1 MKCQNGYPNWESWRL
16 NKMSYVTTTNT
27 VNGTDV
33 LSSDEINRTARIAHM
48 VFISLDYCI
57 LYDYLRLKDKGKCTN
72 SRNPYK
78 LDYRD
83 ITNLVKTSDNSNDFS
98 RNDDYSKITKPKSTP
113 SDKSSPNDNS
123 QKKNNESAQM
133 GNEKDEIESTFRD
146 YNIWL
151 LLQKMLSYILLNP
164 QKLYQLQIVNL
175 TDSLKSGD
183 LYGTTDVEDK
193 DVTNYVKE
201 LRERKILE
209 ELENANSGAPPVNAA
224 EEIILETI
232 QSLGSLTDENRKS
245 HSLESVSNSTNEI
258 SKENE
263 IIKVILSGG
272 LTKQNTVSIT
282 AMEMIK
288 LIGLEKVHQRFTSYL
303 PTSACDILNTSLFDN
318 ILAYWGNL
326 FLSNKSETMEMLVAS
341 YPRISERF
349 INSVTQSE
357 KQIDN
362 RHYAVKLVQKFVG
375 NAVISQRERELSDL
389 SRYPTAA
396 SALIAFRSL
405 RVIDLKSL
413 SPTKLWNVSEEQTGR
428 LDYLY
433 VIWWILTPEKE
444 LNVLFDFILNFSF
457 VGKDNIIKKDDVN
470 AAAMFPGNLETVGS
484 YTSSSNIRVFLEN
497 EKRRFKTK
505 IDSMRR
511 PDDFT
516 KIKLEDNV
524 GYEI

>member
-1 MKCQNGYPNWESWRL
+1 
-16 NKMSYVTTTNT
+16 
-27 VNGTDV
+27 
-33 LSSDEINRTARIAHM
+33 
-48 VFISLDYCI
+48 
-57 LYDYLRLKDKGKCTN
+57 
-72 SRNPYK
+72 
-78 LDYRD
+78 
-83 ITNLVKTSDNSNDFS
+83 
-98 RNDDYSKITKPKSTP
+98 
-113 SDKSSPNDNS
+113 
-123 QKKNNESAQM
+123 
-133 GNEKDEIESTFRD
+133 
-146 YNIWL
+146 
-151 LLQKMLSYILLNP
+151 
-164 QKLYQLQIVNL
+164 
-175 TDSLKSGD
+175 
-183 LYGTTDVEDK
+183 
-193 DVTNYVKE
+193 
-201 LRERKILE
+201 
-209 ELENANSGAPPVNAA
+209 
-224 EEIILETI
+224 
-232 QSLGSLTDENRKS
+232 
-245 HSLESVSNSTNEI
+245 
-258 SKENE
+258 
-263 IIKVILSGG
+263 VILSGG